1 VPHNATPVLDDGG
14 KMASPAEVGHWRLKG
29 SKTPLGASRIEPCQ
43 LSGQQL
49 RRYFGL
55 GLGALMQRAPARG
68 RGAGA
73 RCCEPPGS
81 QTRITPKL
89 WRLPGRPDVR
99 SQARFR
105 LDAGTMQRISHPFG
119 AVWENDKRARV
130 KKRQR

>member
-68 RGAGA
+68 RGAGGKRPHDVA
-73 RCCEPPGS
+73 SLPEAKPASPLNCGDFPEG
-81 QTRITPKL
+81 QTCDR
-89 WRLPGRPDVR
+89 
-99 SQARFR
+99 
-105 LDAGTMQRISHPFG
+105 
-119 AVWENDKRARV
+119 KRASGSMPAQCSGSATLSAPCGQPTSGRV
-130 KKRQR
+130 